1 MGEGSS
7 NVTGVDVD
15 GLHGTGRKI
24 AGRSEGARAAARG
37 LSTGL
42 DSASG
47 TVGHGRIKSALSSFV
62 TDHLV
67 DDSNQ
72 LGVHLDTGGNNVSN
86 VASTARSNDEEGA
99 RALQADI
106 GLDTEIGDRINRQV

>member
-15 GLHGTGRKI
+15 GLHGTGRTI

-37 LSTGL
+37 LSNGL

-47 TVGHGRIKSALSSFV
+47 SVGHGRIKSALSSFV

-67 DDSNQ
+67 DDSNL
-72 LGVHLDTGGNNVSN
+72 LGVQLDNGGNAVSN
-86 VASTARSNDEEGA
+86 VASTARSSDEEGA
-99 RALQADI
+99 RALQTDV
-106 GLDTEIGDRINRQV
+106 GSDTEIGDRINRRV